1 MVVGIE
7 PGILCSL
14 KMVYLYQNMLELHF

>member
-7 PGILCSL
+7 PVI
-14 KMVYLYQNMLELHF
+14 